1 LKGDE
6 MRLQGKVAIIT
17 GAARGIGR
25 ETALLF
31 AAEGAKVV
39 ICDLLDEGEEVAEE
53 IRSRGGE
60 AIFYKLDVTDREA
73 VKRMVDAVVERYGRI
88 DILVNNAGITRDAQ
102 FLKMT
107 EEDWDKVIAVNLKGV
122 FNVTQA
128 VAPVMVAQGKGKVVN
143 AASVVA
149 LYGNFGQTNYVA
161 SKAGVIGMTKVWAR
175 ELGRKGINVNAVAPG
190 FIQTEMTAKVPEK
203 VLQMVRER
211 TPLGRLGTPRDV
223 AYAYLFL
230 ASDESD
236 YVNGAVLS
244 VDGGLVI

>member
-1 LKGDE
+1 

-39 ICDLLDEGEEVAEE
+39 ICDLLAEGEEVAEE

-60 AIFYKLDVTDREA
+60 AIFYKLDVTDRES
-73 VKRMVDAVVERYGRI
+73 VKRMVNTVTERYGRI